1 MRKTGLLSN
10 LFKNIKT
17 VLIGYSGQSS
27 VNAPFSKELY
37 QQETVRAVIDCI
49 ATHAAKAE
57 AMHVVMD
64 NKGRIKEIKRDSP
77 FAYLL
82 NMRPNDIMSGYDLKY
97 KLITQLEDKT
107 TALCYIKWQGAIPA
121 GILPINYNHF
131 EFYRIE
137 GGGYAVQFSDY
148 DGAEYTLPLEDVVV
162 LRKFYNNF
170 DVSGEG
176 NGPIYNT
183 LDMVKAADDGLNEA
197 LNVSNKVRG
206 IIKQKKSML
215 SPADVQANTEEFI
228 RRFEQ
233 AAKNGGI
240 VGIDSMEDFVP
251 LNITPWS
258 AGADQMKDIRLNIL
272 RYWRI
277 SEAILQSDYNES
289 QWQAFYEGVIEP
301 ILIAMGQA
309 FTNACFTRKEQM
321 AGNRIIFNSSVL
333 INMSMQTKT
342 QLLNST
348 REIGLFTRNEQREMF
363 GYPPIVGGDDA
374 LISLNY
380 IKGSDQSAYQIG
392 NKEEKENG
400 NE

>member
-1 MRKTGLLSN
+1 
-10 LFKNIKT
+10 
-17 VLIGYSGQSS
+17 
-27 VNAPFSKELY
+27 
-37 QQETVRAVIDCI
+37 
-49 ATHAAKAE
+49 
-57 AMHVVMD
+57 
-64 NKGRIKEIKRDSP
+64 
-77 FAYLL
+77 
-82 NMRPNDIMSGYDLKY
+82 
-97 KLITQLEDKT
+97 
-107 TALCYIKWQGAIPA
+107 
-121 GILPINYNHF
+121 
-131 EFYRIE
+131 
-137 GGGYAVQFSDY
+137 
-148 DGAEYTLPLEDVVV
+148 EDVVV